1 MPSSLY
7 YPNGIW
13 GEVKYTEKEER
24 SSKYFFN
31 LINWTGISPE
41 FQRLGCHTLT
51 DDSVGSMP
59 GQGAK
64 ILQAVGCGQKWKKII
79 NWRIHM

>member
-1 MPSSLY
+1 MPSLLY

-31 LINWTGISPE
+31 LITE
-41 FQRLGCHTLT
+41 
-51 DDSVGSMP
+51 
-59 GQGAK
+59 QGFPHRSK
-64 ILQAVGCGQKWKKII
+64 G
-79 NWRIHM
+79 